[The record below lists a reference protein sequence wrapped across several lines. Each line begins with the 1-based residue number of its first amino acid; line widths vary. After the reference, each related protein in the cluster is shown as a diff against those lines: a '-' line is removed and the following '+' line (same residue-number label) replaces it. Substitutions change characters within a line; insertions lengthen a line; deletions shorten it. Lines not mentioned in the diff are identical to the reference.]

1 MAPVEDF
8 LKYLEFEKRY
18 SVHTVVAYKNDLG
31 QFILFMNE
39 SVGDFDFKNVD
50 SKQIRQWVLE
60 LMDAGISPRSIQRKV
75 TSLKSLYKFMI
86 RSEYAKSDPTK
97 LLTIP
102 KVSKKLPTFVA
113 EQNLNQL
120 LDYDLFEDGFQ
131 GVRDKAIVSLLYG
144 TGIRLSELKQLKLN
158 NVSFQEFTIKVL
170 GKGNK
175 ERIVPFPQSLSEI
188 LLKYL
193 ELRQEIVG
201 INEFL
206 FITSKGKQV
215 YDKLIYRVVKKY
227 LTLVTTVDKKS
238 PHVLRHSFATH
249 LLNNGAD
256 LNAVKELLGHANLS
270 AAQVYTHT
278 TFEKLKEIYKQAHP
292 RV

>member
-8 LKYLEFEKRY
+8 LKYIEFEKRY

-39 SVGDFDFKNVD
+39 SVGDFDFKSLKSN
-50 SKQIRQWVLE
+50 QIRQWILE
-60 LMDAGISPRSIQRKV
+60 LMEAGISPRSIQRKI
-75 TSLKSLYKFMI
+75 TSLKSLYKYMI
-86 RSEYAKSDPTK
+86 RNELVKTDPTK

-102 KVSKKLPTFVA
+102 KASKKLPTFVA

-120 LDYDLFEDGFQ
+120 LDFDLFDDNFE
-131 GVRDKAIVSLLYG
+131 GVRDKTIVALLYG

-158 NVSFQEFTIKVL
+158 NVSFHEFTIKVL

-175 ERIVPFPQSLSEI
+175 ERIIPFPKSLSKI
-188 LLKYL
+188 MLKYI
-193 ELRQEIVG
+193 EFRQEIVAE
-201 INEFL
+201 NDFL
-206 FITSKGKQV
+206 FLTSKGKQV

-270 AAQVYTHT
+270 ATQVYTHT

>member
-39 SVGDFDFKNVD
+39 SVGDFNFKCLEP
-50 SKQIRQWVLE
+50 KQIRQWILE
-60 LMDAGISPRSIQRKV
+60 LMDAGISPRSIQRKI
-75 TSLKSLYKFMI
+75 TSLKSLYKYMI
-86 RSEYAKSDPTK
+86 RNELVETDPTK
-97 LLTIP
+97 LLTVP
-102 KVSKKLPTFVA
+102 KAPKKLPTFVA

-120 LDYDLFEDGFQ
+120 LDFNLFEDDFEGR
-131 GVRDKAIVSLLYG
+131 RDKTIIALLYG

-175 ERIVPFPQSLSEI
+175 ERIIPFPKSLSQI
-188 LLKYL
+188 MLKYI
-193 ELRQEIVG
+193 EFRQEVVVE
-201 INEFL
+201 NEFL
-206 FITSKGKQV
+206 FLTSKGKQV

-249 LLNNGAD
+249 LLNNGAE

-270 AAQVYTHT
+270 ATQVYTHT